1 MILKSMKKLFCLFLL
16 GYLLPLPMIFSNTV
30 YHLQKLSTAEGLSQQ
45 DVECIIQDK
54 LGCIWIGS
62 YDGLNRY
69 TGNSLTVFRHNP
81 TGNSVTDNRIT
92 ALESWPERDEIWI
105 GTEGRGLCCFN
116 LKTEKFTN
124 LPDITKN
131 IREVITVLHR
141 CDNKLWLGG
150 QGNILKCLYFDDNNK
165 AHVNTYKLPDVLNK
179 SAFVWSIEN
188 DERGNIL
195 VGTNSGLYVKSPNSD
210 NFQLAF
216 SASEGVKLFPGH
228 EGGIWAIIGGRLYF
242 YSQQELQNV
251 DYLKYPQ
258 PVNSFVVNKSIQSV
272 CKVSE
277 NVYFV
282 NTDSD
287 IYKVMILNDHF
298 KFEKIEFSDYSFFQ
312 NNSIRSL
319 FIDNTMNVWI
329 NSNLEGVA
337 RFDLTQKNIYQLRFV
352 DESFDKRL
360 FIQDIVKDRQD
371 RLWIGTNKGNYIY
384 DTRGLSSMKHAS
396 GIDGPVFGLLNDS
409 YGNIWCTTL
418 NDILVY
424 PKANDKRCKSIL
436 NQKGFPSTTN
446 GSEGPYAI
454 CEDRERKIIWIG
466 QRSGILQIK
475 NYAGNETYS
484 FKHYDCSYF
493 GTDRLS
499 NITAFLFLPEY
510 NSLLITTASSGVFEG
525 KLDSAGELIS
535 VRPLCYKTELQF
547 VDHIWAIIRTSD
559 GDIYMGTD
567 SGLRQLLREGDEFV
581 VTLTQ
586 YEDWRLQTCKIT
598 ALVED
603 AQNYL
608 WISTGQGLVSLNL
621 NGHNTRVYTKD
632 DGLATYIMTE
642 GAYYDPRTNRLYA
655 GGYGGLSVLDL
666 SSLLVNEI
674 PPKSFIQNVRIN
686 NRKIQTGEKLEN
698 EVILPFNVNYLS
710 EICLQYNENNISFD
724 VASLH
729 FSTPGKNRFAYKLEG
744 FMDKWVEQGES
755 STITFTNLPS
765 GKYVLKIKSVNGD
778 GVWEQNPLTLTIV
791 VKPAPWLTWWAFL
804 FYALVLLAIVYFI
817 YRYYTEKKRA
827 EYMRYVENME
837 HNKKMELAEMKLKY
851 HTNITHELRTP
862 LSLIAAP
869 VQELID
875 KHYDDPFLNFR
886 LQSIKNSTDRLLQL
900 INQFL
905 DLRKIVMDKYVLRVC
920 YCRIDSCFYRIRD
933 NFMPFAISRH
943 ISFNL
948 YYDTDMTYCWCD
960 AEVINK
966 TCYNLISNAFKYTS
980 SGGQVNLYVSADVDM
995 KFLTVSVEDT
1005 GEGIEE
1011 SALESI
1017 FDRFYQSPGS
1027 RGGTGIG
1034 LHLCKQLITLH
1045 HGSINVV
1052 SRKGEGTIFTVVLP
1066 VYRDAF
1072 TQDEIIEEN
1081 VADKTEDT
1089 PENVE
1094 EVNPVEKE
1102 RILVLIVEDN
1112 TELREYLHR
1121 ALSEEYDVVTA
1132 ENGEVGYNMAVNR
1145 IPDIIVSD
1153 IMMPVMD
1160 GIAFLEKIKENTL
1173 TCHIPFVLLTAKDS
1187 SENELEGL
1195 SKGADDYIVKPFNI
1209 QSLKYKIKN
1218 LVKLSAEGNAR
1229 RTSSSEKPEV
1239 EKQLSERDK
1248 KFMDDFQRAV
1258 LDHISSS
1265 DFVIDDLCRIMNV
1278 SRMQLHRKTIAVFSK
1293 KPSQVVKEIRMKKA
1307 YELIA
1312 VGGCNIT
1319 EAMQE
1324 TGYTNHSYFAKLFV
1338 EVNGISPREL
1348 VEKRK

>member
-1 MILKSMKKLFCLFLL
+1 MKKFFVFFLL
-16 GYLLPLPMIFSNTV
+16 EYIFPLPMIFSNTV

-81 TGNSVTDNRIT
+81 TENSVTDNRIT

-116 LKTEKFTN
+116 LKTEEFTN
-124 LPDITKN
+124 LQDITK
-131 IREVITVLHR
+131 ISEVITVLHR
-141 CDNKLWLGG
+141 YDNKLWLGG

-165 AHVNTYKLPDVLNK
+165 VHVNTYKLPDILNK
-179 SAFVWSIEN
+179 SAFVKSIEN

-195 VGTNSGLYVKSPNSD
+195 VGTKDGLYVKSPNSD
-210 NFQLAF
+210 NFQLVF
-216 SASEGVKLFPGH
+216 SVSDGVGLFPGRN
-228 EGGIWAIIGGRLYF
+228 GGIWAVIGGKLYF
-242 YSQQELQNV
+242 YSSQESQNI

-258 PVNSFVVNKSIQSV
+258 SLDSFVVDKPILSV

-277 NVYFV
+277 DVYFV

-287 IYKVMILNDHF
+287 IYKVMALNNNF

-312 NNSIRSL
+312 NNLIRSL
-319 FIDNTMNVWI
+319 FVDNTMNVWI
-329 NSNLEGVA
+329 ASNMEGVA

-352 DESFDKRL
+352 NESFDKRL
-360 FIQDIVKDRQD
+360 FIQGIVKDRQD

-384 DTRGLSSMKHAS
+384 DTRELSQMKHAA
-396 GIDGPVFGLLNDS
+396 GTGGPIFGLLNDC

-424 PKANDKRCKSIL
+424 PKANDKKCKSML
-436 NQKGFPSTTN
+436 KQKGFPSTIN
-446 GSEGPYAI
+446 GNDGPYAI

-475 NYAGNETYS
+475 NYAENEPYL

-499 NITAFLFLPEY
+499 NITALLFLPEY
-510 NSLLITTASSGVFEG
+510 NSLLITTASFGVFEA

-535 VRPLCYKTELQF
+535 VKPLCYKAELQF
-547 VDHIWAIIRTSD
+547 VDHIWTIIKTSD

-581 VTLTQ
+581 VTLAK
-586 YEDWRLQTCKIT
+586 YDDWRLQTCKIT
-598 ALVED
+598 HLAED

-608 WISTGQGLVSLNL
+608 WVSTGQGLVSLNL
-621 NGHNTRVYTKD
+621 NGHNTRVYAKD
-632 DGLATYIMTE
+632 DGLATYPMTE
-642 GAYYDPRTNRLYA
+642 GAYYDSRTNCLYA

-674 PPKSFIQNVRIN
+674 PPKSYIQNVRIN
-686 NRKIQTGEKLEN
+686 NREIRTGEKVEN
-698 EVILPFNVNYLS
+698 EIILPFNVNYLS

-744 FMDKWVEQGES
+744 LMDKWVEQEKS

-778 GVWEQNPLTLTIV
+778 GVWEQSPLSLTIV
-791 VKPAPWLTWWAFL
+791 VKSAPWLTWWAFL
-804 FYALVLLAIVYFI
+804 LYALVLATIGYFI
-817 YRYYTEKKRA
+817 YRYYTEKKQA
-827 EYMRYVENME
+827 EYRRYVENME

-875 KHYDDPFLNFR
+875 KHYEDPFLNFR

-905 DLRKIVMDKYVLRVC
+905 DLRKIVMDKYVLCVC
-920 YCRIDSCFYRIRD
+920 YCRIDTCFYRIRD

-980 SGGQVNLYVSADVDM
+980 SGGQVNVYVSTDVDM

-1005 GEGIEE
+1005 GEGIDE

-1017 FDRFYQSPGS
+1017 FDRFYQSPGA

-1034 LHLCKQLITLH
+1034 LHLSKQLITLH
-1045 HGSINVV
+1045 HGNINVV

-1066 VYRDAF
+1066 VYKDAF
-1072 TQDEIIEEN
+1072 TQDEIAEN
-1081 VADKTEDT
+1081 VSDKAEEDM
-1089 PENVE
+1089 PENME
-1094 EVNPVEKE
+1094 TLSNAAKE

-1112 TELREYLHR
+1112 TELREYLNL
-1121 ALSEEYDVVTA
+1121 ALSEDYDVVAA
-1132 ENGEVGYNMAVNR
+1132 ENGEAGYNTAVNR
-1145 IPDIIVSD
+1145 IPDLIISD

-1160 GIAFLEKIKENTL
+1160 GITFMEKIKENTL

-1218 LVKLSAEGNAR
+1218 LVKLSAANNVR
-1229 RTSSSEKPEV
+1229 NTSSEKTEV
-1239 EKQLSERDK
+1239 GKHLNERDK
-1248 KFMDDFQRAV
+1248 KFMDDFHRAV
-1258 LDHISSS
+1258 LEHISSP
-1265 DFVIDDLCRIMNV
+1265 DFVIDDLCRIMYV

-1293 KPSQVVKEIRMKKA
+1293 KPSQVIKEIRMKKA
-1307 YELIA
+1307 YELIDI
-1312 VGGCNIT
+1312 GGCNIT

-1324 TGYTNHSYFAKLFV
+1324 TGYTNHSYFSKLFV

-1348 VEKRK
+1348 IEKRK